1 MNQPNEPITS
11 GALLGTLSAKGMLHD
26 PEEAGK
32 QLATRSVGEE
42 VPVYLRILTL
52 IGALI
57 ASGFFFLFLAI
68 SGILDE
74 GGFLILGLV
83 FVAAAYGLLVAAKK
97 SNPILQVFFITCS
110 FTILAVGKILF
121 VIGFVEMFDDLFSL
135 SSRGEIWAATQARHQ
150 RVALLGIG
158 LATVLTYKLFPF
170 VLDRFISSC
179 FFLGLFIE
187 IVIALPDLDSDVM
200 PVVAAW
206 IMNFFFLTYMICAGF
221 LLLHEKVKKL
231 YDPVAYALIC
241 TLLGLAVMQSGLMGE
256 PKLDPVLGFEI
267 WLPNFIAGFGLLYL
281 LSHAVGGFKKQ
292 MDSQAI
298 VIAVGV
304 ILLALFTNAGILL
317 SIMLT
322 VFGRMNHRRLVS
334 FIGWI
339 SLTGFLIYYY
349 YQMDFSL
356 ETKSYVLLGSGIL
369 LLGIRLILNALVTR
383 KEQNSCA

>member
-11 GALLGTLSAKGMLHD
+11 GALLGSLNAKGMLLH

-32 QLATRSVGEE
+32 QLAAGSVGEE
-42 VPVYLRILTL
+42 VPIYLRILTL

-74 GGFLILGLV
+74 DGFLILGLV

-110 FTILAVGKILF
+110 FTLLAVGKILF

-135 SSRGEIWAATQARHQ
+135 SSRGEIWAAT
-150 RVALLGIG
+150 LGVG

-179 FFLGLFIE
+179 SFLGFFIFAT
-187 IVIALPDLDSDVM
+187 VIALPDSGSDLM
-200 PVVAAW
+200 PVVTAW
-206 IMNFFFLTYMICAGF
+206 IMNFLFLAYMIYAGF
-221 LLLHEKVKKL
+221 LLLQEKIKKL

-241 TLLGLAVMQSGLMGE
+241 TLLGLAVMHSGLMSE
-256 PKLDPVLGFEI
+256 PKFEPVLGFEI

-298 VIAVGV
+298 VIAAGV
-304 ILLALFTNAGILL
+304 ILLAFFTNAGILL
-317 SIMLT
+317 SILLM
-322 VFGRMNHRRLVS
+322 VFGRMNHRPLVS
-334 FIGWI
+334 LIGWI

-349 YQMDFSL
+349 YQLDFTL
-356 ETKSYVLLGSGIL
+356 ETKSYVLLGSGGL

>member
-11 GALLGTLSAKGMLHD
+11 GALLGTLNAKGMLLH

-32 QLATRSVGEE
+32 QLAAGSVGEE
-42 VPVYLRILTL
+42 VPIYLRILTL

-74 GGFLILGLV
+74 DGFLILGLV

-110 FTILAVGKILF
+110 FTLLAVGKILF

-135 SSRGEIWAATQARHQ
+135 KSEGEIWAATQARHQ

-179 FFLGLFIE
+179 FFLGFFIAT
-187 IVIALPDLDSDVM
+187 VIALPDSDSDLM
-200 PVVAAW
+200 PVVTAW
-206 IMNFFFLTYMICAGF
+206 IMNFFFLAYMIYAGF

-241 TLLGLAVMQSGLMGE
+241 TLLGLAVMQSGLMSD
-256 PKLDPVLGFEI
+256 PKLEPVLGFEI

-304 ILLALFTNAGILL
+304 VLLTLFTNAGILL

-339 SLTGFLIYYY
+339 SLTGFLIHYY
-349 YQMDFSL
+349 YQLDFTL
-356 ETKSYVLLGSGIL
+356 ETKSYVLLGSGGL
-369 LLGIRLILNALVTR
+369 LLGIRLMLNALVTR

>member
-1 MNQPNEPITS
+1 MNQPNEPITA

-32 QLATRSVGEE
+32 KLATGSVGEE

-57 ASGFFFLFLAI
+57 ATGFFFLFLAF

-74 GGFLILGLV
+74 DGFLILGLV

-121 VIGFVEMFDDLFSL
+121 VIGFVEMFDDLFSTR
-135 SSRGEIWAATQARHQ
+135 SRGEIWAAT
-150 RVALLGIG
+150 LGIG

-179 FFLGLFIE
+179 FLFGSFIGA
-187 IVIALPDLDSDVM
+187 VIALPDLDSDVM

-241 TLLGLAVMQSGLMGE
+241 TLLGLAVMQSGLMSD
-256 PKLDPVLGFEI
+256 PKLEPVLGFEI

>member
-1 MNQPNEPITS
+1 MNRPNEPITT
-11 GALLGTLSAKGMLHD
+11 GALLGSLNEKGMLHD

-74 GGFLILGLV
+74 DGFLILGLV

-110 FTILAVGKILF
+110 FTLLAVGKILF

-135 SSRGEIWAATQARHQ
+135 KSEGEIWAAT
-150 RVALLGIG
+150 LGIG

-179 FFLGLFIE
+179 FFLGFLIGA
-187 IVIALPDLDSDVM
+187 VIALPDLDSSVM
-200 PVVAAW
+200 PVVATW
-206 IMNFFFLTYMICAGF
+206 IMNFFFLAYMICAGF

-241 TLLGLAVMQSGLMGE
+241 TLLGLAVMQSGLMSD
-256 PKLDPVLGFEI
+256 PKLEPVLGFEI

-304 ILLALFTNAGILL
+304 VLLTLFTNAGILL
-317 SIMLT
+317 SILLM
-322 VFGRMNHRRLVS
+322 VFGRMNHRPLVS

-349 YQMDFSL
+349 YQLDFTL
-356 ETKSYVLLGSGIL
+356 ETKSYVLLGSGGL

>member
-1 MNQPNEPITS
+1 MNQPNNPITA
-11 GALLGTLSAKGMLHD
+11 GALLGTLNAKGMLLH

-32 QLATRSVGEE
+32 QLATRSIGEE

-74 GGFLILGLV
+74 DGFLILGLV
-83 FVAAAYGLLVAAKK
+83 FVAAAYGLLIAAKK
-97 SNPILQVFFITCS
+97 SNPILHVFFITCS
-110 FTILAVGKILF
+110 FTLLAVGKIMF
-121 VIGFVEMFDDLFSL
+121 VIGFVEMSDDLFSL
-135 SSRGEIWAATQARHQ
+135 SSRGEIWAAT
-150 RVALLGIG
+150 LGVG

-179 FFLGLFIE
+179 SFLGCFIAT
-187 IVIALPDLDSDVM
+187 VIALPDLDSSVM
-200 PVVAAW
+200 PVVGAW
-206 IMNFFFLTYMICAGF
+206 IMNFFFLAYMIFAGF

-241 TLLGLAVMQSGLMGE
+241 ILLGLAVMQSGLMSE
-256 PKLDPVLGFEI
+256 PVLGFEI

-281 LSHAVGGFKKQ
+281 LSYAVGGFKKQ
-292 MDSQAI
+292 VDSQAI
-298 VIAVGV
+298 VITVGV
-304 ILLALFTNAGILL
+304 ILLAFLTNAGILF
-317 SIMLT
+317 SILLM
-322 VFGRMNHRRLVS
+322 VFGRMNHRPLVS

-349 YQMDFSL
+349 YQLDFTL
-356 ETKSYVLLGSGIL
+356 ETKSYVLLGSGGL
-369 LLGIRLILNALVTR
+369 LLGIRLILNALVAR

>member
-1 MNQPNEPITS
+1 MNQPIEPITA
-11 GALLGTLSAKGMLHD
+11 GALLGTLSAKGLLHH
-26 PEEAGK
+26 PEDAGK
-32 QLATRSVGEE
+32 QLAAGSVGEE
-42 VPVYLRILTL
+42 VPIYLRILTL
-52 IGALI
+52 IGAVI
-57 ASGFFFLFLAI
+57 ATGFFFLFLAF

-74 GGFLILGLV
+74 DGFLILGLV

-121 VIGFVEMFDDLFSL
+121 VIGFVEMFDDLFSTR
-135 SSRGEIWAATQARHQ
+135 SRGEIWAAT
-150 RVALLGIG
+150 LGIG

-179 FFLGLFIE
+179 SFLGFFIAA
-187 IVIALPDLDSDVM
+187 VIALPDLDSDVM

-206 IMNFFFLTYMICAGF
+206 IMNFFFLAYMICAGF

-241 TLLGLAVMQSGLMGE
+241 TLLGLAVMQSGLMSE
-256 PKLDPVLGFEI
+256 PKLEPVLGFEI

>member
-11 GALLGTLSAKGMLHD
+11 EALLGTLNAKGMLLH

-74 GGFLILGLV
+74 DGFLILGLV

-121 VIGFVEMFDDLFSL
+121 VIGFVEMFDDLFSTR
-135 SSRGEIWAATQARHQ
+135 SRGEIWAAT
-150 RVALLGIG
+150 LGIG

-179 FFLGLFIE
+179 SFLGFFIAA
-187 IVIALPDLDSDVM
+187 VIALPDLDSDVM

-241 TLLGLAVMQSGLMGE
+241 TLLGLAVMQSGLMSE
-256 PKLDPVLGFEI
+256 PKLEPVLGFEI

>member
-11 GALLGTLSAKGMLHD
+11 GALLGTLNAKGMLLH

-121 VIGFVEMFDDLFSL
+121 VIGFVEMFDNLFSSTL
-135 SSRGEIWAATQARHQ
+135 RGAIWAAT
-150 RVALLGIG
+150 LGIS
-158 LATVLTYKLFPF
+158 LATVLTYKLFSF

-179 FFLGLFIE
+179 FLFGSLIGA
-187 IVIALPDLDSDVM
+187 VIALPDLDGDVM

-206 IMNFFFLTYMICAGF
+206 VMTFFFLAYMICAGF

-241 TLLGLAVMQSGLMGE
+241 TLLGLAVMQSGLMSD
-256 PKLDPVLGFEI
+256 PKLEPVLGFEI

-317 SIMLT
+317 SIMVT

>member
-11 GALLGTLSAKGMLHD
+11 EALLGTLNAKGMLLH

-179 FFLGLFIE
+179 FFLGFFIAT
-187 IVIALPDLDSDVM
+187 VIALPDSDSDLM
-200 PVVAAW
+200 PVVTAW
-206 IMNFFFLTYMICAGF
+206 IMNFFFLAYMICAGF

-241 TLLGLAVMQSGLMGE
+241 TLLGLAVMQSGLMSE
-256 PKLDPVLGFEI
+256 PKLEPVLGFEI

>member
-1 MNQPNEPITS
+1 MNQPNEPITA
-11 GALLGTLSAKGMLHD
+11 GALLGTLNAKGMLLH
-26 PEEAGK
+26 PEEASK
-32 QLATRSVGEE
+32 QLATRSVGEK

-74 GGFLILGLV
+74 DSFLILGLV

-97 SNPILQVFFITCS
+97 SNPILQVFLITCS
-110 FTILAVGKILF
+110 FTLLAVGKILF

-135 SSRGEIWAATQARHQ
+135 SQRGQIWAAT
-150 RVALLGIG
+150 LGVG

-179 FFLGLFIE
+179 FFLGFFIVGA
-187 IVIALPDLDSDVM
+187 VIALPNLDNSNVM
-200 PVVAAW
+200 PVAAAW
-206 IMNFFFLTYMICAGF
+206 IMNLLFLAYMICAGF

-241 TLLGLAVMQSGLMGE
+241 TLLGLAVMQSVGMSD
-256 PKLDPVLGFEI
+256 PKLEPVLGFAI

-298 VIAVGV
+298 VIAAGV
-304 ILLALFTNAGILL
+304 ILLAFFTNAGILL
-317 SIMLT
+317 SILLM
-322 VFGRMNHRRLVS
+322 VFGRMNHRPLVA

-349 YQMDFSL
+349 YQLDFTL
-356 ETKSYVLLGSGIL
+356 ETKSYVLLGSGGL

>member
-1 MNQPNEPITS
+1 MNQPNEPITAV
-11 GALLGTLSAKGMLHD
+11 ALLDTLNTKGMLHD

-32 QLATRSVGEE
+32 QLAAGSVGEE
-42 VPVYLRILTL
+42 VPIYLRILTL
-52 IGALI
+52 IGAVI
-57 ASGFFFLFLAI
+57 ATGFFFLFLAFI
-68 SGILDE
+68 GGIDE
-74 GGFLILGLV
+74 DTLLILGLV
-83 FVAAAYGLLVAAKK
+83 FVAAAYGLLIVAKK
-97 SNPILQVFFITCS
+97 SNPILHVFVTTCS
-110 FTILAVGKILF
+110 FTILAVGKIMF

-135 SSRGEIWAATQARHQ
+135 SSRGEIWAAT
-150 RVALLGIG
+150 LGVG

-179 FFLGLFIE
+179 YFLGFFIGA
-187 IVIALPDLDSDVM
+187 VIALPDLDSSVM

-206 IMNFFFLTYMICAGF
+206 IMNFFFLAYMICAGF

-241 TLLGLAVMQSGLMGE
+241 SLLGLAVMQSGLMSD
-256 PKLDPVLGFEI
+256 PKLEPVLGFEI

-281 LSHAVGGFKKQ
+281 LSYAVGGFKKQ

-304 ILLALFTNAGILL
+304 ILLAFFTNAGILL
-317 SIMLT
+317 SILLM
-322 VFGRMNHRRLVS
+322 VFGRMNHRPLVS

-349 YQMDFSL
+349 YQLDFTL
-356 ETKSYVLLGSGIL
+356 ETKSYVLLGSGGL

>member
-1 MNQPNEPITS
+1 MNQPNNPITA
-11 GALLGTLSAKGMLHD
+11 GALLGTLNAKGMLLH

-32 QLATRSVGEE
+32 QLATRSIGEE

-74 GGFLILGLV
+74 DGFLILGLV
-83 FVAAAYGLLVAAKK
+83 FVAAAYGLLIAAKK
-97 SNPILQVFFITCS
+97 SNPILHVFFITCS
-110 FTILAVGKILF
+110 FTLLAVGKIMF
-121 VIGFVEMFDDLFSL
+121 VIGFVEMSDDLFSL
-135 SSRGEIWAATQARHQ
+135 SSRGEIWAAT
-150 RVALLGIG
+150 LGVG
-158 LATVLTYKLFPF
+158 FATVLTYKLFPF

-179 FFLGLFIE
+179 SFLGCFIAT
-187 IVIALPDLDSDVM
+187 VIALPDLDSSVM
-200 PVVAAW
+200 PVVGAW
-206 IMNFFFLTYMICAGF
+206 IMNFFFLAYMIFAGF

-241 TLLGLAVMQSGLMGE
+241 ILLGLAVMQSGLMSE
-256 PKLDPVLGFEI
+256 PVLGFEI

-281 LSHAVGGFKKQ
+281 LSYAVGGFKKQ
-292 MDSQAI
+292 VDSQAI
-298 VIAVGV
+298 VITVGV
-304 ILLALFTNAGILL
+304 ILLAFLTNAGILF
-317 SIMLT
+317 SILLM
-322 VFGRMNHRRLVS
+322 VFGRMNHRPLVS

-349 YQMDFSL
+349 YQLDFTL
-356 ETKSYVLLGSGIL
+356 ETKSYVLLGSGGL

>member
-1 MNQPNEPITS
+1 MNQPNEPITA
-11 GALLGTLSAKGMLHD
+11 GALLGTLNAKGMLLH

-74 GGFLILGLV
+74 DGFLILGLV

-110 FTILAVGKILF
+110 FTLLAVGKILF

-135 SSRGEIWAATQARHQ
+135 KSEGEIWAAT
-150 RVALLGIG
+150 LGIG

-256 PKLDPVLGFEI
+256 PKLEPVLGFEI

-298 VIAVGV
+298 VIVAGI
-304 ILLALFTNAGILL
+304 ILLAFFTNAGILL
-317 SIMLT
+317 SILLM
-322 VFGRMNHRRLVS
+322 VFGRMNHRPLVS

-349 YQMDFSL
+349 YQLDFTL
-356 ETKSYVLLGSGIL
+356 ETKSYVLLGSGGL

>member
-1 MNQPNEPITS
+1 MNQPNEPIIS
-11 GALLGTLSAKGMLHD
+11 GALLGSLNEKGMLDD

-32 QLATRSVGEE
+32 QLAAGSVGEE
-42 VPVYLRILTL
+42 VPIYLRILTL

-74 GGFLILGLV
+74 DGFLILGLV

-110 FTILAVGKILF
+110 FTLLAVGKILF

-135 SSRGEIWAATQARHQ
+135 KSEGEIWAAT
-150 RVALLGIG
+150 LGIG

-179 FFLGLFIE
+179 FFLGHFIVA
-187 IVIALPDLDSDVM
+187 VIALLDSDSDLM
-200 PVVAAW
+200 PVAIAW
-206 IMNFFFLTYMICAGF
+206 IMNFFFLSYMICAGF

-241 TLLGLAVMQSGLMGE
+241 SLLGLAVMQSGLMNV
-256 PKLDPVLGFEI
+256 PKFQPVLGIEI

-298 VIAVGV
+298 VIAAGV
-304 ILLALFTNAGILL
+304 ILLAFFTNAGILL
-317 SIMLT
+317 SILLM
-322 VFGRMNHRRLVS
+322 VFGRMNHRPLVS

-349 YQMDFSL
+349 YQLDFTL
-356 ETKSYVLLGSGIL
+356 ETKSYVLLGSGGL

>member
-74 GGFLILGLV
+74 DGFLILGLV

-121 VIGFVEMFDDLFSL
+121 VIGFVEMFGDLFSL
-135 SSRGEIWAATQARHQ
+135 RSRGEQ

-179 FFLGLFIE
+179 SFLGFFIAA
-187 IVIALPDLDSDVM
+187 VIALPDLDSDVM

-241 TLLGLAVMQSGLMGE
+241 TLLGLAVMQSGLMSE
-256 PKLDPVLGFEI
+256 PKLEPVLGFEI

>member
-11 GALLGTLSAKGMLHD
+11 GALLGTLNAKGMLLH

-74 GGFLILGLV
+74 DGFLILGLV

-121 VIGFVEMFDDLFSL
+121 VIGFVEMFDDLFSTR
-135 SSRGEIWAATQARHQ
+135 SRGVIWAAT
-150 RVALLGIG
+150 LGIG

-179 FFLGLFIE
+179 FFLGFFIAA
-187 IVIALPDLDSDVM
+187 VIALPDLDSDVM

-206 IMNFFFLTYMICAGF
+206 IINFFFLTYMICAGF

-241 TLLGLAVMQSGLMGE
+241 TLLGLAVMQSGLMSE
-256 PKLDPVLGFEI
+256 PKLEPVLGFEV

-356 ETKSYVLLGSGIL
+356 ETKSYVLLGSGGL

>member
-1 MNQPNEPITS
+1 MNQPNEPITAE
-11 GALLGTLSAKGMLHD
+11 ALLGTLNAKGLLHH
-26 PEEAGK
+26 PEDAGK

-57 ASGFFFLFLAI
+57 ATGFFFLFLAI

-74 GGFLILGLV
+74 DGFLILGLV

-121 VIGFVEMFDDLFSL
+121 VIGFVEMFDDLFSTR
-135 SSRGEIWAATQARHQ
+135 SRGVIWATT
-150 RVALLGIG
+150 LGVG

-179 FFLGLFIE
+179 SFLGFFIGA
-187 IVIALPDLDSDVM
+187 VIALPDLDSSVM
-200 PVVAAW
+200 PVVATW
-206 IMNFFFLTYMICAGF
+206 IMNFFFLAYMICAGF

-241 TLLGLAVMQSGLMGE
+241 TLLGLAVMQSGLMSD
-256 PKLDPVLGFEI
+256 PKLEPVLGFEI

-298 VIAVGV
+298 VIVAGI
-304 ILLALFTNAGILL
+304 ILLAFFTNAGILL
-317 SIMLT
+317 SILLM
-322 VFGRMNHRRLVS
+322 VFGRMNHRPLVS
-334 FIGWI
+334 LIGWI

-349 YQMDFSL
+349 YQLDFTL
-356 ETKSYVLLGSGIL
+356 ETKSYVLLGGGGL

>member
-1 MNQPNEPITS
+1 MNQPNDPITA
-11 GALLGTLSAKGMLHD
+11 GALLGTLSAKGLLHH

-74 GGFLILGLV
+74 DGFLILGLV

-121 VIGFVEMFDDLFSL
+121 VIGFVEMFDNLFSSTL
-135 SSRGEIWAATQARHQ
+135 RGAIWAAT
-150 RVALLGIG
+150 LGIG

-179 FFLGLFIE
+179 FLFGSLIGA
-187 IVIALPDLDSDVM
+187 VIALPDLDGDVM

-206 IMNFFFLTYMICAGF
+206 VMTFFFLAYMICAGF

-241 TLLGLAVMQSGLMGE
+241 TLLGLAVMQSGLMSE
-256 PKLDPVLGFEI
+256 PKLEPVLGFEI

-349 YQMDFSL
+349 YEMDFSL
-356 ETKSYVLLGSGIL
+356 ETKSYVLLGSGGL

>member
-11 GALLGTLSAKGMLHD
+11 GALLGTLNAKGMLLH

-32 QLATRSVGEE
+32 QLAAGSVGEE
-42 VPVYLRILTL
+42 VPIYLRILTL

-74 GGFLILGLV
+74 DGFLILGLV

-110 FTILAVGKILF
+110 FTLLAVGKIMF

-135 SSRGEIWAATQARHQ
+135 SQRGVIWAAT
-150 RVALLGIG
+150 LGVG

-179 FFLGLFIE
+179 FFLGFFIAT
-187 IVIALPDLDSDVM
+187 VIALPDSDSDLM
-200 PVVAAW
+200 PVVTAW
-206 IMNFFFLTYMICAGF
+206 IMNFFFLAYMIYAGF
-221 LLLHEKVKKL
+221 LLLHEKIKKL

-241 TLLGLAVMQSGLMGE
+241 TLLGLAVMQSALMNV
-256 PKLDPVLGFEI
+256 PKFQPVLGIEI

-298 VIAVGV
+298 VIAAGV
-304 ILLALFTNAGILL
+304 ILLAFFTNAGILL
-317 SIMLT
+317 SILLM
-322 VFGRMNHRRLVS
+322 VFGRMNHRPLVA

-349 YQMDFSL
+349 YQLDFTL
-356 ETKSYVLLGSGIL
+356 ETKSYILLGSGGL

>member
-11 GALLGTLSAKGMLHD
+11 GALLGTLNAKGMLLH

-32 QLATRSVGEE
+32 QLAAGSVGEE
-42 VPVYLRILTL
+42 VPIYLRILTL

-74 GGFLILGLV
+74 DGFLILGLV

-110 FTILAVGKILF
+110 FTLLAVGKILF

-135 SSRGEIWAATQARHQ
+135 KSENEIWAAT
-150 RVALLGIG
+150 LGIG

-179 FFLGLFIE
+179 SFLGFFIAT
-187 IVIALPDLDSDVM
+187 VITLPDSDSDLM
-200 PVVAAW
+200 PVVATW
-206 IMNFFFLTYMICAGF
+206 IMNFFFLAYMICAGF

-241 TLLGLAVMQSGLMGE
+241 TLLGLAVMQTALMSE
-256 PKLDPVLGFEI
+256 PKFEPVLGFEI

-298 VIAVGV
+298 VIAAGV
-304 ILLALFTNAGILL
+304 ILLAFFTNAGILL
-317 SIMLT
+317 SILLM
-322 VFGRMNHRRLVS
+322 VFGRMNHRPLVS
-334 FIGWI
+334 LIGWI

-349 YQMDFSL
+349 YQLDFTL
-356 ETKSYVLLGSGIL
+356 ETKSYVLLGSGGL

>member
-1 MNQPNEPITS
+1 MNRPNEPITA
-11 GALLGTLSAKGMLHD
+11 GALLGSLNEKGMLHD

-74 GGFLILGLV
+74 DGFLILGLV

-121 VIGFVEMFDDLFSL
+121 VIGFVEMFDDLFSTR
-135 SSRGEIWAATQARHQ
+135 SRGVIWAAT
-150 RVALLGIG
+150 LGVG

-179 FFLGLFIE
+179 SFLGFFIGA
-187 IVIALPDLDSDVM
+187 VIALPDLDSSVM
-200 PVVAAW
+200 PVVATW
-206 IMNFFFLTYMICAGF
+206 IMNFFFLAYMICAGF

-241 TLLGLAVMQSGLMGE
+241 TLLGLAVMQSGLMSD
-256 PKLDPVLGFEI
+256 PKLEPVLGFEI

-298 VIAVGV
+298 VIAAGV
-304 ILLALFTNAGILL
+304 ILLAFFTNAGILL
-317 SIMLT
+317 SILLM
-322 VFGRMNHRRLVS
+322 VFGRMNHRPLVS
-334 FIGWI
+334 LIGWI

-349 YQMDFSL
+349 YQLDFTL
-356 ETKSYVLLGSGIL
+356 ETKSYVLLGSGGL

>member
-11 GALLGTLSAKGMLHD
+11 EALLGTLNAKGMLLH

-110 FTILAVGKILF
+110 FPILAVGKILF

-179 FFLGLFIE
+179 FFLGFFIAT
-187 IVIALPDLDSDVM
+187 VIALPDSDSDLM
-200 PVVAAW
+200 PVVTAW
-206 IMNFFFLTYMICAGF
+206 IMNFFFLAYMICAGF

-241 TLLGLAVMQSGLMGE
+241 TLLGLAVMQSGLMSE
-256 PKLDPVLGFEI
+256 PKLEPVLGFEI

>member
-11 GALLGTLSAKGMLHD
+11 GALLGTLNAKGMLLH

-32 QLATRSVGEE
+32 QLAAGSVGEE
-42 VPVYLRILTL
+42 VPIYLRILTL
-52 IGALI
+52 IGAVI
-57 ASGFFFLFLAI
+57 ATGFFFLFLAI
-68 SGILDE
+68 TGIIDE
-74 GGFLILGLV
+74 DTLLILGLV
-83 FVAAAYGLLVAAKK
+83 FVAAAYGLLIAAKK
-97 SNPILQVFFITCS
+97 SNPILHVFVTTCS
-110 FTILAVGKILF
+110 FTLLAVGKILF

-135 SSRGEIWAATQARHQ
+135 SQRGEIWAAT
-150 RVALLGIG
+150 LGVG
-158 LATVLTYKLFPF
+158 LATVLTYKLFPY

-179 FFLGLFIE
+179 SFLGFFIFAT
-187 IVIALPDLDSDVM
+187 VIALPDSDSDLM
-200 PVVAAW
+200 PVVTAW
-206 IMNFFFLTYMICAGF
+206 IMNFLFLAYMIYAGF
-221 LLLHEKVKKL
+221 LLLQEKVKKL

-241 TLLGLAVMQSGLMGE
+241 TLLGLAVMHSGLMSD
-256 PKLDPVLGFEI
+256 PKFEPVLGFEI

-281 LSHAVGGFKKQ
+281 LSYAVGGFKKQ

-304 ILLALFTNAGILL
+304 ILLAFFTNAGILL
-317 SIMLT
+317 SILLM
-322 VFGRMNHRRLVS
+322 VFGRMNHRPLVS

-349 YQMDFSL
+349 YQLDFTL
-356 ETKSYVLLGSGIL
+356 ETKSYVLLGSGGL

>member
-11 GALLGTLSAKGMLHD
+11 GALLGTLNAKGMLLH

-74 GGFLILGLV
+74 DGFLILGLV

-121 VIGFVEMFDDLFSL
+121 VIGFVEMFDNLFSSTL
-135 SSRGEIWAATQARHQ
+135 RGAIWAAT
-150 RVALLGIG
+150 LGIS
-158 LATVLTYKLFPF
+158 LATVLTYKLFSF

-179 FFLGLFIE
+179 FLFGSLIGA
-187 IVIALPDLDSDVM
+187 VIALPDLDGDVM

-206 IMNFFFLTYMICAGF
+206 VMTFFFLAYMICAGF

-241 TLLGLAVMQSGLMGE
+241 TLLGLAVMQSGSMSD

-322 VFGRMNHRRLVS
+322 VFGRMNHRRLIS

-349 YQMDFSL
+349 YEMDFSL

>member
-1 MNQPNEPITS
+1 MNQPNEPITA
-11 GALLGTLSAKGMLHD
+11 GALLGTLNAKGMLLH

-74 GGFLILGLV
+74 DGFLILGLV

-110 FTILAVGKILF
+110 FTLLAVGKILF

-135 SSRGEIWAATQARHQ
+135 SQRGEIWAAT
-150 RVALLGIG
+150 LGVG

-179 FFLGLFIE
+179 SFLGFFIGA
-187 IVIALPDLDSDVM
+187 VIALPDLDSDVM

-256 PKLDPVLGFEI
+256 PKLEPVLGFEI

-298 VIAVGV
+298 VIAAGV
-304 ILLALFTNAGILL
+304 ILLAFFTNAGILL
-317 SIMLT
+317 SILLM
-322 VFGRMNHRRLVS
+322 VFGRMNHRPLVS

-349 YQMDFSL
+349 YQLDFTL
-356 ETKSYVLLGSGIL
+356 ETKSYVLLGSGGL

>member
-1 MNQPNEPITS
+1 MNQPNEPITA
-11 GALLGTLSAKGMLHD
+11 GALLGTLNAKGMLHD

-32 QLATRSVGEE
+32 QLAAGSVGEE
-42 VPVYLRILTL
+42 VPIYLRILSL
-52 IGALI
+52 IGAVI
-57 ASGFFFLFLAI
+57 ATGFFFLFLAFI
-68 SGILDE
+68 GGIDE
-74 GGFLILGLV
+74 DTLLILGLV
-83 FVAAAYGLLVAAKK
+83 FVAAAYGLLIVAKK
-97 SNPILQVFFITCS
+97 SNPILHVFVTTCS
-110 FTILAVGKILF
+110 FTILAVGKIMF
-121 VIGFVEMFDDLFSL
+121 VIGFVEMLDDLFSL
-135 SSRGEIWAATQARHQ
+135 SSRGEIWAAT
-150 RVALLGIG
+150 LGVG

-179 FFLGLFIE
+179 YLLGYFIGS
-187 IVIALPDLDSDVM
+187 VIALLDSDSDLM
-200 PVVAAW
+200 PVAIAW
-206 IMNFFFLTYMICAGF
+206 IMNFFFLSYMICAGF

-241 TLLGLAVMQSGLMGE
+241 SLLGLAVMQSGLMNV
-256 PKLDPVLGFEI
+256 PKFQPVLGIEI

-298 VIAVGV
+298 VIAAGV
-304 ILLALFTNAGILL
+304 ILLAFFTNAGILL
-317 SIMLT
+317 SILLM
-322 VFGRMNHRRLVS
+322 VFGRMNHRPLVA

-349 YQMDFSL
+349 YQLDFTL
-356 ETKSYVLLGSGIL
+356 ETKSYVLLGSGGL